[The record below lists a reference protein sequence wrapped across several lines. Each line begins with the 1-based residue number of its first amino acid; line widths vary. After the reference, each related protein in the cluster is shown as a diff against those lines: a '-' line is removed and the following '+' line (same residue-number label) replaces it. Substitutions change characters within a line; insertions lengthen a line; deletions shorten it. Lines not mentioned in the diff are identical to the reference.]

1 MRSLRS
7 HDTLVKI
14 RLMDK
19 HTISCSHTSRIPSSA
34 SFQIPPTG
42 TYPAFPSH
50 LSDRHLARRSHG
62 AAKGQ
67 SVLTCS
73 APQETVGIGRRIGA
87 IRYSPSPG
95 IEAF

>member
-1 MRSLRS
+1 VRSLRS

-19 HTISCSHTSRIPSSA
+19 HTISCSHTSRITSSA

-50 LSDRHLARRSHG
+50 LSDRNPARAIDMRDVRSTE
-62 AAKGQ
+62 
-67 SVLTCS
+67 L
-73 APQETVGIGRRIGA
+73 
-87 IRYSPSPG
+87 
-95 IEAF
+95 